1 MTRTI
6 LSLWLL
12 LTIAFCMATALQSPF
27 DRVTTNSGS
36 SLLVSVLGEGRR
48 LFANHF
54 FSKADAYFHRG
65 YYPTIFDRRP
75 STAPTHLQEASEGEK
90 HDDHDEEG
98 GDFLKRPTDWIDRF
112 GRNFFPSKHSH
123 LGEGGGG
130 EEREILPW
138 LRLTAELDPQKIE
151 TYTVAAYWLRTR
163 MGRSDE
169 AEQFLREG
177 LRANPGNA
185 EITLELG
192 LIYKENR
199 KDPERARNV
208 LELARHRWEE
218 QNRQGAKPAPFV
230 YERII
235 GQLERLEEEQGSWK
249 EALSYLEILKRIS
262 PIPDAIEKQIEELKP
277 KVTP

>member
-1 MTRTI
+1 M
-6 LSLWLL
+6 LLVVAFSL
-12 LTIAFCMATALQSPF
+12 ATSLQAPF
-27 DRVTTNSGS
+27 ERATLQPGS
-36 SLLVSVLGEGRR
+36 SLLVTVLGEGRR

-65 YYPTIFDRRP
+65 YYPTIFDRR
-75 STAPTHLQEASEGEK
+75 SSETATHLQEAAEGDK
-90 HDDHDEEG
+90 HEGPDEEG

-123 LGEGGGG
+123 LGEAGGG

-163 MGRSDE
+163 LSQIDE

-199 KDPERARNV
+199 KDPARARNV

-218 QNRQGAKPAPFV
+218 QSRAGAKPNPFV

-235 GQLERLEEEQGSWK
+235 GQLERLEEEGGHWK

-262 PIPDAIEKQIEELKP
+262 PLPADIEKQIQELKP
-277 KVTP
+277 KVNP

>member
-1 MTRTI
+1 MTRAYW
-6 LSLWLL
+6 SLLLL
-12 LTIAFCMATALQSPF
+12 LTIAFSLATSLQGPF
-27 DRVTTNSGS
+27 DRATVQPGS
-36 SLLVSVLGEGRR
+36 SLLVTVLGEGRR

-54 FSKADAYFHRG
+54 FSKADVYFHRG

-75 STAPTHLQEASEGEK
+75 SETATHLQEAAEGEK
-90 HDDHDEEG
+90 HGNHDEEG

-112 GRNFFPSKHSH
+112 GRSFFPSKHSH
-123 LGEGGGG
+123 LGEAVAG

-151 TYTVAAYWLRTR
+151 TYTVAAYWLRMR
-163 MGRSDE
+163 LGQIDE

-199 KDPERARNV
+199 KDPARARNV
-208 LELARHRWEE
+208 LELARRRWED
-218 QNRQGAKPAPFV
+218 QSRAGAKPAPFV

-235 GQLERLEEEQGSWK
+235 GQLERVEEEGGHWK

-262 PIPDAIEKQIEELKP
+262 PIPADIEKQIQELKP